1 MNGFAHAVLPRIADL
16 SCRVNAIKKGA
27 CDASLADA
35 PYPHV
40 IIDLD
45 ATGSPLR
52 PTQAKCDFLFFA
64 DPNVVMSIEIK
75 DSVPNVAGA
84 TTQLQAGARAA
95 EALAPRDLET
105 SFRPVLVSRPLRRQ
119 KRFELR
125 RAVVLFRGRQETVR
139 HIECGNPLTEAL
151 GAA

>member
-1 MNGFAHAVLPRIADL
+1 VNGFAHAVRTGLDDP
-16 SCRVNAIKKGA
+16 SCLVDTIQKGV

-35 PYPHV
+35 PHPRV

-52 PTQAKCDFLFFA
+52 PTQTKCDFLFFA
-64 DPNVVMSIEIK
+64 DPNVVVSIEIK
-75 DSVPNVAGA
+75 DGAPNVAGV

-95 EALAPRDLET
+95 DALAPRGLET

-139 HIECGNPLTEAL
+139 HVECGNPLTEAL